1 MNKPFSGCWPTM
13 ITPFT
18 DDDRLDFTAVKKLT
32 EWYIASGCGGIFA
45 VCQSSEMFFL
55 SGREKTDL
63 AQAVV
68 EAAAGR
74 IPIFASGHTSND
86 KSEQIEEMGRMAET
100 GVDAVVLVSNRL
112 AAQNESEDVLRRNF
126 EDIRRQLPGIKLG
139 IYECPYPYLRL
150 LSTEFIRDCAST
162 GTLVSLKDVSCSN
175 TVLRERIAVTR
186 DTGLSLMNA
195 NTATLLQF
203 FIDGGDGY
211 NGVMGN
217 FHIDLYRWLFDHF
230 KAEPECGRELADFL
244 TLAGIIEARAYPVS
258 AKYHCKL
265 SGIPVSLHT
274 RVRDRSILNENARL
288 ETESLFRLE
297 KTWRRRLG
305 LDGGRNYPV

>member
-1 MNKPFSGCWPTM
+1 M

-18 DDDRLDFTAVKKLT
+18 DDDRLDFTAIKMLT
-32 EWYIASGCGGIFA
+32 DWYIASGCGGIFA

-55 SGREKTDL
+55 NKQEKLDI
-63 AQAVV
+63 AKAVV

-74 IPIFASGHTSND
+74 IPISASGHTSDN
-86 KSEQIEEMGRMAET
+86 KSEQVEELGRMAET

-112 AAQNESEDVLRRNF
+112 AAKNESDDVLRCNF
-126 EDIRRQLPGIKLG
+126 EDIQRQLPGIKLG

-150 LSTEFIRDCAST
+150 LSTGFIRDCASN
-162 GTLVSLKDVSCSN
+162 GTLISIKDVSCSN
-175 TVLRERIAVTR
+175 TVLRERITAAR

-230 KAEPECGRELADFL
+230 KEEPERSRELADFL
-244 TLAGIIEARAYPVS
+244 TIAGVMEARAYPVS
-258 AKYHCKL
+258 AKYHCNL
-265 SGIPVSLHT
+265 SGIPVSLHSRAKDKNT
-274 RVRDRSILNENARL
+274 LNENARL
-288 ETESLFRLE
+288 ETESLFRME
-297 KTWRRRLG
+297 KIWRGRLG
-305 LDGGRNYPV
+305 LDGISFGHEVTRYG